1 MKGAPSLFPG
11 KRIAPYPAEQF
22 CRKHPPDEKGFR
34 MSFRISW
41 RPLLSA
47 ALLFCAAGI
56 IPRAEAAPVSS
67 VSRHAGPAVSPS
79 VLSRKKTIRHRR
91 VVAAS
96 RSVAPASAAGSAA
109 TSEPLQLAASSGNA
123 KPGSFWNEMHVLTE
137 DNAASSSQQRERV
150 GVNASALGSAWPEV
164 RVVPELDR
172 LLGSLGGWRQ
182 RLSDY
187 GFDFTL
193 TYMAEGMSNAVGG
206 RRQGFDYSHQVVMG
220 TDFDLEKMFGLKGLS
235 FHMLGVQRAGRSVAT
250 DYLEKTGLI
259 QPQQDYGAG
268 GNVLYKLVYMY
279 FEESLLNKKLVVDV
293 GRMPAN
299 IKFGTSYFGCYAL
312 NSIICAHP
320 TAISVSSKWRSWPFS
335 QWGAMARFNPGY
347 HLYAQAGVF
356 EASATEGGQA
366 GFNFS
371 FAPLGYV
378 IPVELGWEPALGKD
392 KLTGHYK
399 IGGYFDTSDHPDP
412 FTAVDGSPILI
423 SHKPARIEHQRGAWY
438 VGADQMVWR
447 FGPAKDQGLIL
458 FGLAGW
464 NEGSSLAGQTQYTAG
479 IISQGMFPSR
489 ITDAVSL
496 FWTWQSVNRKI
507 TRLQELEYDLG
518 YPLKNGVTLPQ
529 SNFQVL
535 ELTYTAFLTRGLKLL
550 PDLQYIVHPDATRSY
565 PNALE
570 AGFRLLAQF

>member
-1 MKGAPSLFPG
+1 
-11 KRIAPYPAEQF
+11 
-22 CRKHPPDEKGFR
+22 
-34 MSFRISW
+34 MSIWIPW
-41 RPLLSA
+41 R
-47 ALLFCAAGI
+47 LLFCATFLFCTTGVI
-56 IPRAEAAPVSS
+56 SQVKAAAASFDNQQTSPVTSS
-67 VSRHAGPAVSPS
+67 STLHKKKTTRYRSPAVSRSAVEVPATGS
-79 VLSRKKTIRHRR
+79 S
-91 VVAAS
+91 AAS
-96 RSVAPASAAGSAA
+96 APF
-109 TSEPLQLAASSGNA
+109 QLAASSSDV
-123 KPGSFWNEMHVLTE
+123 KPVSFWNEMHVMTE
-137 DNAASSSQQRERV
+137 DNASSSSHQRERV

-182 RLSDY
+182 RLSKH

-193 TYMAEGMSNAVGG
+193 TYMTEGIANVAGG

-220 TDFDLEKMFGLKGLS
+220 TDFDLEKMFGLNGLS
-235 FHMLGVQRAGRSVAT
+235 FHMLGIQRAGRSVAT
-250 DYLEKTGLI
+250 DYLGKTGLI

-279 FEESLLNKKLVVDV
+279 FEKTLLNKKLVLDF

-312 NSIICAHP
+312 NSITCAHP
-320 TAISVSSKWRSWPFS
+320 TAISVASKWRSWPFS
-335 QWGAMARFNPGY
+335 QWGIMARFNPGN
-347 HLYAQAGVF
+347 HLYAQGGVF
-356 EASATEGGQA
+356 EASATEGGRA

-378 IPVELGWEPALGKD
+378 IPVELGWEPSLGHN

-412 FTAVDGSPILI
+412 FTALDGSPVLI
-423 SHKPARIEHQRGAWY
+423 SHKLARIEHQRGAWY

-447 FGPAKDQGLIL
+447 FGPAKDQGLLL

-464 NEGSSLAGQTQYTAG
+464 NQGASLAGQTQYTVG

-496 FWTWQSVNRKI
+496 FWSWQSVNRKI
-507 TRLQELEYDLG
+507 TRLQELQYDLG

-535 ELTYTAFLTRGLKLL
+535 ELTYTAFLTRGLKFL
-550 PDLQYIVHPDATRSY
+550 PDLQYIVHPDANRTY